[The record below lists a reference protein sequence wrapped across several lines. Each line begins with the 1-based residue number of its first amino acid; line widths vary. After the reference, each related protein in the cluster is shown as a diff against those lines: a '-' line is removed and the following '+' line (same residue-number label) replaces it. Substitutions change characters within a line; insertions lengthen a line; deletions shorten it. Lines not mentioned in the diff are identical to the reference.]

1 MKNIITTLAIFT
13 LTLSAVFA
21 NTTPEVLIST
31 SDIEVVTIN
40 DLDIFS
46 SSKFDVE
53 TESLVFNTNDDISM
67 VQIFDNEGE
76 VIFLL
81 PVMSDNV
88 QIKKNL
94 FESGKYKLGFVIE
107 GETQVHLTD
116 VTIK

>member
-1 MKNIITTLAIFT
+1 MKNIITTLAIIT
-13 LTLSAVFA
+13 LTLTSVFA
-21 NTTPEVLIST
+21 NTTPEV
-31 SDIEVVTIN
+31 EVVTIN

-46 SSKFDVE
+46 SSMFDTE

-94 FESGKYKLGFVIE
+94 FESGQYKLGFVIE